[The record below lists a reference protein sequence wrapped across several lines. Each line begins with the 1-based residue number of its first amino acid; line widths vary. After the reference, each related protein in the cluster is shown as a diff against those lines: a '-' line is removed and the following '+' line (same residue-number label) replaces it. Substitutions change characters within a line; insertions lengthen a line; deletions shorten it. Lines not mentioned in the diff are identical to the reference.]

1 MPCCFWSL
9 CWCSFEDCKVFHL
22 HIYQFGD
29 HCHFGDNVLH
39 FFWGGPSWP
48 GLDGWL
54 LFKSHEGPMNS
65 SSYAHH
71 VTSLVTFLC
80 TTNIFSCTSRFTRK
94 NEASKTK
101 FGINMAYVEGSGHG
115 KKLAVNLSVQRAI
128 FAGLACKKSI
138 LWFGIVY
145 VTSQSKR
152 LVWGKTQTL
161 YTDFD
166 CNSLISLM
174 TPDLPQPELPQIIGS
189 SHWNPWPYA
198 YRRSIPSCA
207 KHWSNS
213 SMTRE
218 SGRANLLSQEARHP
232 NNGKKP
238 DEKQTLAHAVL

>member
-1 MPCCFWSL
+1 
-9 CWCSFEDCKVFHL
+9 
-22 HIYQFGD
+22 
-29 HCHFGDNVLH
+29 
-39 FFWGGPSWP
+39 
-48 GLDGWL
+48 
-54 LFKSHEGPMNS
+54 MNS

-80 TTNIFSCTSRFTRK
+80 TTNMFSCTSRFTRK

-128 FAGLACKKSI
+128 FAGLACRKSI
-138 LWFGIVY
+138 IWFGIVY

-161 YTDFD
+161 HTDFD

-174 TPDLPQPELPQIIGS
+174 TPDLPQPEVPQIIGS
-189 SHWNPWPYA
+189 SHWNPWPEA

-218 SGRANLLSQEARHP
+218 SGRANVRSWHAKKHLSFYTKLDQPDNMQTPRHTAFWKSFGTAQGLSWQRKTSCQWRISP
-232 NNGKKP
+232 WPVPGCSGMMTAP
-238 DEKQTLAHAVL
+238 GRGP